1 MVRILDT
8 YNKLS
13 LKDIDIFQS
22 QYNIELTN
30 NYITF
35 LLRWN
40 GGTPSPEMFII
51 SDEEGP
57 TVMNYFYSIGDTQ
70 YNLEDHLDIYEFRLP
85 NSFIPIGDDPGGN
98 AILLG
103 TRGPYYDHIYFWDHE
118 QEPGYP
124 DMSNMYF
131 LANDIWEFLDHLYEN
146 EIGDNEE

>member
-40 GGTPSPEMFII
+40 GGTPSPEIFMI

-85 NSFIPIGDDPGGN
+85 IGFIPIGDD
-98 AILLG
+98 
-103 TRGPYYDHIYFWDHE
+103 
-118 QEPGYP
+118 P

-146 EIGDNEE
+146 ELDDDEA

>member
-40 GGTPSPEMFII
+40 GGTPSPEIFMI

-70 YNLEDHLDIYEFRLP
+70 YNLEDHLDIYEFRLQIG
-85 NSFIPIGDDPGGN
+85 FIPIGDDLGRDT
-98 AILLG
+98 LLHG
-103 TRGPYYDHIYFWDHE
+103 TRGPYYDHNYVCIHE
-118 QEPGYP
+118 REPDSP
-124 DMSNMYF
+124 EMSKK
-131 LANDIWEFLDHLYEN
+131 
-146 EIGDNEE
+146 

>member
-57 TVMNYFYSIGDTQ
+57 TVMKYVYSIGDTQ

-85 NSFIPIGDDPGGN
+85 NRYTPIGDDLGVN
-98 AILLG
+98 AILLSA
-103 TRGPYYDHIYFWDHE
+103 RGHD
-118 QEPGYP
+118 
-124 DMSNMYF
+124 
-131 LANDIWEFLDHLYEN
+131 
-146 EIGDNEE
+146 